1 MIGKRGRIAWSPEI
15 IPQEDTGRASSP
27 QKRKLSRENSV
38 EKTGMKK
45 TNCRAG
51 YRIRHEI
58 ICFVFVFQIATILLN
73 EKH

>member
-1 MIGKRGRIAWSPEI
+1 M

-27 QKRKLSRENSV
+27 KKIKLSRGNSV

-45 TNCRAG
+45 TNYRAG
-51 YRIRHEI
+51 YRIRHEM
-58 ICFVFVFQIATILLN
+58 ICLFQIAAILLN